1 MTILI
6 VSSICVLSSCLVQSL
21 THHFFHYWSAM
32 SLQTAT
38 TFNAEAHIALI
49 NQTFFANLK
58 LDVTEFAIGQ
68 VCDSTNLNPRITTL
82 LKISHIAA
90 CWNHCL
96 NLVCKEME
104 GNCSELSDLATKTQD
119 LHSRKIKA
127 SNKLSGELE
136 NIQLVEEGA
145 VPQEAQTSSSNPL
158 ELYGRLVHQPREI
171 GWTNREVI
179 KSHPDCDLSDKTIT

>member
-1 MTILI
+1 
-6 VSSICVLSSCLVQSL
+6 
-21 THHFFHYWSAM
+21 
-32 SLQTAT
+32 
-38 TFNAEAHIALI
+38 
-49 NQTFFANLK
+49 
-58 LDVTEFAIGQ
+58 
-68 VCDSTNLNPRITTL
+68 
-82 LKISHIAA
+82 
-90 CWNHCL
+90 
-96 NLVCKEME
+96 ME

-171 GWTNREVI
+171 G
-179 KSHPDCDLSDKTIT
+179 